1 MLLFFRFI
9 DAIYFGF
16 VPSFVDKAATVGEE
30 SAVDRIEDGK
40 LSESLH
46 GEEQHETDNHKADE
60 LDDNMISIANI
71 ATLVKVGVTYHTAR
85 ATVAKRLTGRNE
97 ETGTNRTT

>member
-1 MLLFFRFI
+1 MLLFCIFI

-16 VPSFVDKAATVGEE
+16 VPRFVDKAATVGEE

-46 GEEQHETDNHKADE
+46 GEEQHETDNDKADE
-60 LDDNMISIANI
+60 LGIMISIASI
-71 ATLVKVGVTYHTAR
+71 ATLVKVAVSHT
-85 ATVAKRLTGRNE
+85 TLPGPPLLKD
-97 ETGTNRTT
+97 